1 MHMSA
6 ERVRASLGRAEN
18 VCVRGERSLPTRWW
32 SKARG
37 LPTATYQS
45 WLESMQAHSGR
56 QVRILAWAR
65 TPNGV
70 CIGSPSLLSYGSEP
84 AWRHVGWHEIEH
96 GGWNSETHQLSWAT
110 YAGRR
115 EFIEL
120 AEPGRMPE
128 LFRERVSA
136 SIVAERFVPVAGER
150 GVTVSGRRDLAET
163 SSAITWHQ
171 TLGRGLSW
179 HSDEVRAV
187 ADAALAE
194 LQAEYGL
201 L

>member
-1 MHMSA
+1 MA
-6 ERVRASLGRAEN
+6 TVWGN
-18 VCVRGERSLPTRWW
+18 RSLPPRWW
-32 SKARG
+32 SRTRG
-37 LPTATYQS
+37 LPIATYQS
-45 WLESMQAHSGR
+45 WLESMRVHPGR
-56 QVRILAWAR
+56 QARILAWAR

-70 CIGSPSLLSYGSEP
+70 CIGSPSLLSYGNES

-96 GGWNSETHQLSWAT
+96 GGWNSETDKLSWSS
-110 YAGRR
+110 YEGRR

-136 SIVAERFVPVAGER
+136 SIVAERFVPIAGER
-150 GVTVSGRRDLAET
+150 GVTVSGRRDLAGT
-163 SSAITWHQ
+163 SAVITWHQ

-179 HSDEVRAV
+179 NSGEVRTV